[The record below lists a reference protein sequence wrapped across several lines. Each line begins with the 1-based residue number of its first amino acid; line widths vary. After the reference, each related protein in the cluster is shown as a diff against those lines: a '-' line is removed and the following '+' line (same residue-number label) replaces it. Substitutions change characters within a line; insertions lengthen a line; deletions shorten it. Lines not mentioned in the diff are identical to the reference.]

1 MTVVSLAVVLA
12 LSSRAEALVRELGS
26 PAFRDREAAQTGL
39 LAIGGPALPAMSK
52 AVGSADPEVARR
64 ARGLV
69 KDIGFK
75 IDCARLLAGTPVS
88 LDFTD
93 APLPVVLTSL
103 SKQSGYAL
111 GVAKA
116 VQDPDSVKVTVHTGD
131 VSFWQAAEAV
141 GKAAGLTIAGPGA
154 DEGTVR
160 YFVPDGGPAAKTP
173 GDKIRAWAG
182 EVETLLRISQTLDP
196 QARGVLQ
203 VYRNDLRHYADGAA
217 AIEKAMAEKKAD
229 PNAAASLD
237 RFALQAENIYK
248 AARNLFTAAGV
259 RAPIGP
265 GGRYP
270 VVLGPASGPTGSA
283 SAGVWVEPTTAAPAV
298 PQLVKSYALGGGVPP
313 PAVSGPF
320 VHLRVVPEPRIEWV
334 RTTGVRVD
342 HAVDD
347 RGRAVEPNLIAAPF
361 GENANEDIIMLGGG
375 RVVRRPYNPN
385 VAIRPNPFY
394 ASVPIKGDALVPTAL
409 REFHG
414 VVQGIVRSPAEEVAA
429 GELTVEAKVGPGEPA
444 PHDPLRIRNIAKGND
459 ALPSPAGKPV
469 LTATLKQELVGYSLT
484 VTLQYSTEI
493 YTPASGITAAFNQ
506 VVSQNR
512 AQVIRAARGQ
522 GAVVVEQTDVFRT
535 SGIKADSFYG
545 LRVTDVAGRPFHLT
559 GRSDAIRLIAER
571 LNAYGTGPMYFQLML
586 TATATEVSM
595 GPPVRIAWHAT
606 RLAAVEVPFDLA
618 NVPVV
623 K

>member
-1 MTVVSLAVVLA
+1 MTAVSLAVVLA
-12 LSSRAEALVRELGS
+12 LSTRAAALVRELGS
-26 PAFRDREAAQTGL
+26 PAFRDREAAQAGL
-39 LAIGGPALPAMSK
+39 LAIGGPALPAVSK
-52 AVGSADPEVARR
+52 AVASADPEVARR

-75 IDCARLLAGTPVS
+75 LDCARLLAGTPVS

-116 VQDPDSVKVTVHTGD
+116 VQDLESVKVTVHTGD
-131 VSFWQAAEAV
+131 VSFWQAVEAV
-141 GKAAGLTIAGPGA
+141 GKAAGLTVAGTGA

-182 EVETLLRISQTLDP
+182 EVDMLIRISHTLDP

-217 AIEKAMAEKKAD
+217 AIEKAVAEKKAD
-229 PNAAASLD
+229 PNASAALD
-237 RFALQAENIYK
+237 RFAVQAENIYK
-248 AARNLFTAAGV
+248 AARNLFAAAGV

-265 GGRYP
+265 GGRFP
-270 VVLGPASGPTGSA
+270 VVLGPAGGPTGSA

-298 PQLVKSYALGGGVPP
+298 PQQAKAYVAGVWP
-313 PAVSGPF
+313 PAITGPS

-334 RTTGVRVD
+334 RTTGIRVD

-361 GENANEDIIMLGGG
+361 GEYANEDIIMLGGG
-375 RVVRRPYNPN
+375 RVVRRSYNPAGA
-385 VAIRPNPFY
+385 VRANPFY

-409 REFHG
+409 GEFRGAVQG
-414 VVQGIVRSPAEEVAA
+414 VVKTPPEVVAA
-429 GELTVEAKVGPGEPA
+429 RALTVEAKFGPG
-444 PHDPLRIRNIAKGND
+444 GQ
-459 ALPSPAGKPV
+459 PAGADANRQVLVAFHRATAHPVVGQPV
-469 LTATLKQELVGYSLT
+469 LTASLKQELVGYSLA
-484 VTLQYSTEI
+484 VTLQYSGDA
-493 YTPASGITAAFNQ
+493 YAPATGNWFDTSGRSAQ
-506 VVSQNR
+506 MVRVVQGR
-512 AQVIRAARGQ
+512 
-522 GAVVVEQTDVFRT
+522 GAVLVEQHGL
-535 SGIKADSFYG
+535 SGGKTESVYG
-545 LRVTDVAGRPFHLT
+545 LWVTDADGRPFHLS
-559 GRSDAIRLIAER
+559 GGIDMSRM
-571 LNAYGTGPMYFQLML
+571 NANGTDPTSVHLML
-586 TATATEVSM
+586 TLTTTEATK
-595 GPPVRIAWHAT
+595 GPPVRIAWHAS
-606 RLAAVEVPFDLA
+606 RLAPVEVPFDLA

>member
-1 MTVVSLAVVLA
+1 MTAVSLAVVLA
-12 LSSRAEALVRELGS
+12 LSTRAEALVRELGS
-26 PAFRDREAAQTGL
+26 PAFRDRETAQAGL
-39 LAIGGPALPAMSK
+39 LAIGGPALPVVSK
-52 AVGSADPEVARR
+52 AVASADPEVARR

-75 IDCARLLAGTPVS
+75 LDCARLLAGTPVRLS
-88 LDFTD
+88 FAD
-93 APLPVVLTSL
+93 APLAAVLTEL
-103 SKQSGYAL
+103 SKQSGYAV
-111 GVAKA
+111 GVSKA
-116 VQDPDSVKVTVHTGD
+116 AADPDTVRVTVDTGD

-173 GDKIRAWAG
+173 GDKIRVWAG
-182 EVETLLRISQTLDP
+182 ELDMLLRISHTLDP
-196 QARGVLQ
+196 QARGVLE

-237 RFALQAENIYK
+237 RFAVQAENIYK
-248 AARNLFTAAGV
+248 AARNLFAAAGV

-270 VVLGPASGPTGSA
+270 VILGPAGGPTGSA

-298 PQLVKSYALGGGVPP
+298 PQLVKSYNPGIRPT
-313 PAVSGPF
+313 AVVGPCAY
-320 VHLRVVPEPRIEWV
+320 LRVVPEPRIEWV

-375 RVVRRPYNPN
+375 RVVRRPYNPAGA
-385 VAIRPNPFY
+385 VRANPFY

-409 REFHG
+409 SEFRGAIQG
-414 VVQGIVRSPAEEVAA
+414 VVKTPPELVATRA
-429 GELTVEAKVGPGEPA
+429 LTVEEKFGPG
-444 PHDPLRIRNIAKGND
+444 GQ
-459 ALPSPAGKPV
+459 PAGADANRQALIAFHRATSQPVIGQPV
-469 LTATLKQELVGYSLT
+469 LTASLKQELVGYSLA
-484 VTLQYSTEI
+484 VMLQYSGDA
-493 YTPASGITAAFNQ
+493 YAPAGGNWFVTSAQSAQ
-506 VVSQNR
+506 VVRFQG
-512 AQVIRAARGQ
+512 QAAILTEPRGLSRSP
-522 GAVVVEQTDVFRT
+522 GV
-535 SGIKADSFYG
+535 KAESVCG
-545 LRVTDVAGRPFHLT
+545 LRVTDADGRPFHLS
-559 GRSDAIRLIAER
+559 GGIDMSRM
-571 LNAYGTGPMYFQLML
+571 NANGTGPTSVHL
-586 TATATEVSM
+586 TLTVTATEATK
-595 GPPVRIAWHAT
+595 GPPVRIAWHAC
-606 RLAAVEVPFDLA
+606 RLAPVEVPFDLA